1 MLKTILSIS
10 GRPGLFKLVSRG
22 KNMLIV
28 ESLLD
33 KKKVPAYARDKVISL
48 GDIAIYT
55 DDKEVPL
62 HEVLTSILKK
72 ENGEKATV
80 SPTIKPD
87 ELRAYFAEVLPNFDR
102 DRVYP
107 SDIKKILS
115 WYNILLSNGITDFTP
130 KEEAEKTE
138 EAPEEEAK
146 PEESAK

>member
-62 HEVLTSILKK
+62 HGCLSGLWRK
-72 ENGEKATV
+72 
-80 SPTIKPD
+80 
-87 ELRAYFAEVLPNFDR
+87 LPG
-102 DRVYP
+102 Y
-107 SDIKKILS
+107 SQL
-115 WYNILLSNGITDFTP
+115 
-130 KEEAEKTE
+130 
-138 EAPEEEAK
+138 
-146 PEESAK
+146 

>member
-1 MLKTILSIS
+1 M
-10 GRPGLFKLVSRG
+10 
-22 KNMLIV
+22 
-28 ESLLD
+28 
-33 KKKVPAYARDKVISL
+33 
-48 GDIAIYT
+48 
-55 DDKEVPL
+55 

-138 EAPEEEAK
+138 EAPAEEAK
-146 PEESAK
+146 PEESEK